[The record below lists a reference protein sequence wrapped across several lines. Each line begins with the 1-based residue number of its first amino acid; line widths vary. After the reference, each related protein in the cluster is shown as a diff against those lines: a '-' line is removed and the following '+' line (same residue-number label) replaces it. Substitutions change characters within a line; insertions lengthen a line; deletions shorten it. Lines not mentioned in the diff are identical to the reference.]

1 MSERNRRLQESSAE
15 KGVSDEA
22 ILKIAKEISVKFIEM
37 GRITPA
43 SFDSTFE
50 KIYTTIERTVRDSKP
65 TGKR

>member
-1 MSERNRRLQESSAE
+1 MSEQNRRSQESSAE
-15 KGVSDEA
+15 KVVSDEA

-50 KIYTTIERTVRDSKP
+50 KIYTTIERTVRDSKN